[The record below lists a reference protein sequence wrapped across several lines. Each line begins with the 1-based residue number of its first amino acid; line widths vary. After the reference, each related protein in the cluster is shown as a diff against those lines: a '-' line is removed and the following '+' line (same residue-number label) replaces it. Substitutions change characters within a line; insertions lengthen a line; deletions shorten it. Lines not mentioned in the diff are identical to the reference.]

1 MIQKNMERNI
11 LKKIRIKIIQ
21 QMIFKNI
28 IKVKKNQNKNEYK
41 ILYNKN
47 KVLLKKTKRI

>member
-28 IKVKKNQNKNEYK
+28 IKVKKIRIKMNIKY
-41 ILYNKN
+41 YKN